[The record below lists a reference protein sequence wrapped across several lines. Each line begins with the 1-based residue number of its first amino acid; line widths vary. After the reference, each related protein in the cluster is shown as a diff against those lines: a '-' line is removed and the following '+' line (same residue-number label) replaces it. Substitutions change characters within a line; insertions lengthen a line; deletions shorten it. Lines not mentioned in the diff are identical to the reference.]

1 MNNMRMVKSAES
13 ATFDVE
19 IDPNDID
26 ASQRIVVGFAT
37 LDNLD
42 SSDDIV
48 TAEASMKAFE
58 QFHGNVRLMHESRP
72 VGKVIS
78 SQPAVYFDPATGEE
92 HSGIQVSVRISKA
105 AEDVWTM
112 CQDGT
117 LSGFSIGGEVLKA
130 SKVYSEQ
137 YGKAVKY
144 IDDYRLTEL
153 SLVDSPANAFANI
166 TAIKKSSDSFIEE
179 GDQFYTTGKF
189 SKVFEIKTEG
199 GNTMTIKKSID
210 ETNDSGEIAEE
221 TNEVTEAESKP
232 EEDQVQEVVEAEE
245 KTAEDNPQEDAANEE
260 ANEEETSGEEE
271 KPAEDALNI
280 DEIVGRVL
288 EDIKAYL
295 TESSAELTK
304 KLLEVNENLQKV
316 LTTQSE
322 ISDDLQK
329 TKELTTKS
337 LDRDYSE
344 NLGEIEKRLEKISSA
359 TAIRKSVDSEPDE
372 DDDGGPFKG
381 LFSSRY

>member
-26 ASQRIVVGFAT
+26 TSQRIVVGFAT

-42 SSDDIV
+42 SSNDIV
-48 TAEASMKAFE
+48 TAEASMRAFE

-78 SQPAVYFDPATGEE
+78 SQPAVYFDPVTGEE

-221 TNEVTEAESKP
+221 TNEVAEAESKP

-260 ANEEETSGEEE
+260 ANEEETPGKEE
-271 KPAEDALNI
+271 KPAEDALDI

-295 TESSAELTK
+295 TESSAELTQ

-344 NLGEIEKRLEKISSA
+344 NLGQIEKRLEKISSA

-372 DDDGGPFKG
+372 DDDGSPFKG

>member
-26 ASQRIVVGFAT
+26 TSQRIVVGFAT

-42 SSDDIV
+42 SSNDIV
-48 TAEASMKAFE
+48 TAEASMRAFE

-153 SLVDSPANAFANI
+153 SLVDSPANAFASI
-166 TAIKKSSDSFIEE
+166 TAIKKSSDSYIEE

-199 GNTMTIKKSID
+199 GNAMTIRKSID

-221 TNEVTEAESKP
+221 TNEVAEAESKP

-245 KTAEDNPQEDAANEE
+245 KTAEDNPQEDAANQE
-260 ANEEETSGEEE
+260 ANEEETTGEEE
-271 KPAEDALNI
+271 KPAEDALDI

-295 TESSAELTK
+295 TESSAELTQ

-372 DDDGGPFKG
+372 DDDGSPFKG

>member
-26 ASQRIVVGFAT
+26 TSQRIVVGFAT

-42 SSDDIV
+42 SSNDIV

-166 TAIKKSSDSFIEE
+166 TAIKKSSDSYIEE

-295 TESSAELTK
+295 TESSAELTE

>member
-26 ASQRIVVGFAT
+26 TSQRIVVGFAT

-42 SSDDIV
+42 SSNDIV

-260 ANEEETSGEEE
+260 ANEEEAPGEEE
-271 KPAEDALNI
+271 KPAEDSVDI

-295 TESSAELTK
+295 TESSAELTQ

-372 DDDGGPFKG
+372 DDDGSPFKG

>member
-1 MNNMRMVKSAES
+1 
-13 ATFDVE
+13 
-19 IDPNDID
+19 
-26 ASQRIVVGFAT
+26 
-37 LDNLD
+37 
-42 SSDDIV
+42 
-48 TAEASMKAFE
+48 
-58 QFHGNVRLMHESRP
+58 
-72 VGKVIS
+72 
-78 SQPAVYFDPATGEE
+78 
-92 HSGIQVSVRISKA
+92 
-105 AEDVWTM
+105 
-112 CQDGT
+112 
-117 LSGFSIGGEVLKA
+117 
-130 SKVYSEQ
+130 
-137 YGKAVKY
+137 
-144 IDDYRLTEL
+144 
-153 SLVDSPANAFANI
+153 
-166 TAIKKSSDSFIEE
+166 
-179 GDQFYTTGKF
+179 
-189 SKVFEIKTEG
+189 
-199 GNTMTIKKSID
+199 MTIKKSID

-260 ANEEETSGEEE
+260 ANEEETSSEEE

-295 TESSAELTK
+295 TESSAELTE

-372 DDDGGPFKG
+372 DDEGGPFKG

>member
-26 ASQRIVVGFAT
+26 TSQRIVVGFAT

-166 TAIKKSSDSFIEE
+166 TAIKKSSDSYIEE

-260 ANEEETSGEEE
+260 ANEEETSGEDE

-288 EDIKAYL
+288 DDIKAYL
-295 TESSAELTK
+295 TESSAELTE